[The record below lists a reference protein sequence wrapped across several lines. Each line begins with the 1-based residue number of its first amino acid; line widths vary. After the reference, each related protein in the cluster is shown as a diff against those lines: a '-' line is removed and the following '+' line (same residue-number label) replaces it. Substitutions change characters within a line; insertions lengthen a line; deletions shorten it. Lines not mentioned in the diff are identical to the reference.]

1 MHSFPRPGRSEPTH
15 RLKSRTK
22 KCLQRRCYKD
32 ERLATCH
39 FKMTFELQKTSLSPF
54 RLTPSDVFL
63 LHQTA
68 VSSSSIPLHCPH
80 STSTITDRHTKFLG
94 TRPTELP
101 PELQQTLIRTQI
113 KDFAMT
119 NTKAGGWKLRSD
131 IMSNQGLAIAQYVRL
146 YETVFL
152 IHCKNDKHH
161 GSMLRSMQKQ
171 PLAFQQL
178 KYFFISL
185 YTDTL
190 KIIQYMWISHCSKF
204 FATWLSTQLNRL
216 TVLRE
221 RKQ

>member
-1 MHSFPRPGRSEPTH
+1 
-15 RLKSRTK
+15 
-22 KCLQRRCYKD
+22 
-32 ERLATCH
+32 
-39 FKMTFELQKTSLSPF
+39 MTFELQKTLLSPF

-80 STSTITDRHTKFLG
+80 STPAITDRHTEIFG
-94 TRPTELP
+94 THPTELP

-161 GSMLRSMQKQ
+161 SSIIGSMQKQ
-171 PLAFQQL
+171 PLAL
-178 KYFFISL
+178 CHLEHFFL
-185 YTDTL
+185 PAC
-190 KIIQYMWISHCSKF
+190 IQI
-204 FATWLSTQLNRL
+204 L
-216 TVLRE
+216 
-221 RKQ
+221 